1 MMDGNGIGPEMC
13 LKCELGLVGRR
24 ASVLMHEAEAVEEN
38 SEHSLN
44 LSFVIAQRPP
54 PQQRHRRPPSA

>member
-1 MMDGNGIGPEMC
+1 MC

-54 PQQRHRRPPSA
+54 QQQRHRRPPSA